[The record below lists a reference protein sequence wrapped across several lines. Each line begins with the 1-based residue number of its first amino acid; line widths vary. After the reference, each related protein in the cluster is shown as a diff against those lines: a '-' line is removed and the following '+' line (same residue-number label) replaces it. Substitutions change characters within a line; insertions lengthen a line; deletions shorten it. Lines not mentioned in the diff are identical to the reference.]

1 MNPGECMNSDNHPP
15 DLPPRDN
22 ANRAMIW
29 LLTAFAPSLLGIP
42 CLYIINP
49 GRWLFQ
55 VLAFINFLCSVTAS
69 AALVRRMRA
78 GLTQWIAGLFIA
90 TFLFVLNACI
100 VLFVGCSTTRWL
112 TP

>member
-1 MNPGECMNSDNHPP
+1 MNEAGNPP
-15 DLPPRDN
+15 PKSELR
-22 ANRAMIW
+22 RELMW

-69 AALVRRMRA
+69 AALVRGMRA
-78 GLTQWIAGLFIA
+78 GLTQCIAGLFIA